1 MTDYSQ
7 AKIYK
12 IECNIT
18 NEVYYGSTT
27 LSLSQRIA
35 HHKARRDCSAIKIID
50 IGNFNIKVIEE
61 YPCNSKKELEARE
74 RWYIEN
80 NLCVNERI
88 PGRTKQEWREDNK
101 DRLKNFYKQYR
112 EKNRD
117 KIKEYDKKR
126 NEQRKDTQK
135 VYKSTKIICE
145 CGCEIRRSDMA
156 RHKKSKKHADLLGH

>member
-27 LSLSQRIA
+27 LSLSQRIT

-88 PGRTKQEWREDNK
+88 PGRTRKEWREDN
-101 DRLKNFYKQYR
+101 
-112 EKNRD
+112 RD
-117 KIKEYDKKR
+117 KILAQKKKYR
-126 NEQRKDTQK
+126 EANK
-135 VYKSTKIICE
+135 VEIEAHNSTKIKCE
-145 CGCEIRRSDMA
+145 CGCEIRRNDLA
-156 RHKKSKKHADLLGH
+156 RHRRTKRHADLLGH